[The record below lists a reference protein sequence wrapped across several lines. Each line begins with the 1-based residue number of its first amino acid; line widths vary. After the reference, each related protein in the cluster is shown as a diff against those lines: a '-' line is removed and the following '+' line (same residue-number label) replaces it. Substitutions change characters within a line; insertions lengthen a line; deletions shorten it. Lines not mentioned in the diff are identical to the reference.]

1 MIEANILEED
11 KIRVPK
17 LLSIQ
22 TTRFVLYLLSE
33 MNSSRDTHVSIQN
46 DVEIAL
52 SLRSPPISGYDRDI
66 VGHFISCTMG
76 QWRLELVVL
85 DVGHVEV
92 LLLLLWVVFLNHAI
106 QGRFPDDGI
115 LVFKVD

>member
-11 KIRVPK
+11 KIGVPK
-17 LLSIQ
+17 TLSIQ
-22 TTRFVLYLLSE
+22 TTRFVLYLLPE
-33 MNSSRDTHVSIQN
+33 MNSSRDTHVSIEN

-52 SLRSPPISGYDRDI
+52 SLRSPPIPSYDRDI
-66 VGHFISCTMG
+66 VGHFISCAMG
-76 QWRLELVVL
+76 QWRFELVVL

-92 LLLLLWVVFLNHAI
+92 LLLLLLVVFLNHAI

-115 LVFKVD
+115 LVFEVD